1 MNDALSS
8 VLDMLRLQSAV
19 YFGADF
25 GPGWGM
31 DVPAGSFASFHL
43 VVAGE
48 CVLQSEQQHEPIQ
61 LGAGDIVLFPR
72 GGCHWLAS
80 SVDAIRVPG
89 SQVVGAHQQGT
100 PLFSEAPVVTRLVCG
115 HFELDREL
123 DHPLIAELPE
133 MVHIRDIERRRVE
146 WLASVSAMLMT
157 EADSQLPGAA
167 ALVRRLAEALLV
179 QVLRLH
185 VEHRQHERGFLAAL
199 GEPKIH
205 QALNLIH
212 ANPGRDWTLESLGRE
227 VGMSRSSFSQRFRE
241 LVGTTATTYLT
252 DWRLQHARQMLRS
265 SSLPLAAIS
274 QMVGY
279 GSEAAFHRAFK
290 RRFQLNPGAMRRAFR
305 TSTAGEP

>member
-157 EADSQLPGAA
+157 EGGFAASWNCGA
-167 ALVRRLAEALLV
+167 
-179 QVLRLH
+179 
-185 VEHRQHERGFLAAL
+185 
-199 GEPKIH
+199 
-205 QALNLIH
+205 
-212 ANPGRDWTLESLGRE
+212 
-227 VGMSRSSFSQRFRE
+227 
-241 LVGTTATTYLT
+241 
-252 DWRLQHARQMLRS
+252 
-265 SSLPLAAIS
+265 
-274 QMVGY
+274 
-279 GSEAAFHRAFK
+279 
-290 RRFQLNPGAMRRAFR
+290 GAQIGG
-305 TSTAGEP
+305 STAGAGPAPARRAPTARTRVSGCPWRAPDPSGTEPHTCKPGARLDAGEPWA